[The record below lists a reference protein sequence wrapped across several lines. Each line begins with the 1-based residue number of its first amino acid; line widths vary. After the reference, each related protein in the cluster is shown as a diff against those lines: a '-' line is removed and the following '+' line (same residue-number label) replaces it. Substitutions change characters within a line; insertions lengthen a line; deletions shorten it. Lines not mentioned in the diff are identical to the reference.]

1 MIYLIGGVPCSGKS
15 TLMRNLISR
24 LEEPKDVEP
33 MPLFKCQQHGDILVC
48 GRYPEGE
55 TFGGTDRL
63 SYGAIPH
70 FREFV
75 DGANVGWKH
84 TIIEGDRF
92 FRAEDI
98 EWVLDTHES
107 EVYILTVNSDE
118 EKRRHEE
125 RQDTQTEKW
134 LEGRRSQINNIQKN
148 FNLMGRLNVIDNKDI
163 ETSLRITDEIY
174 GKIIS

>member
-15 TLMRNLISR
+15 TLMRGLISR

-33 MPLFKCQQHGDILVC
+33 MPLFKCQEHGDILVC

-55 TFGGTDRL
+55 AFGGTDRL

-75 DGANVGWKH
+75 DGANIGWKH

-98 EWVLDTHES
+98 EWCVREHETL
-107 EVYILTVNSDE
+107 VYILTVSPEE
-118 EKRRHEE
+118 EKRRHIE
-125 RQDTQTEKW
+125 REDTQTEKW
-134 LEGRRSQINNIQKN
+134 LQGRRSQINNIQTN
-148 FNLMGRLNVIDNKDI
+148 FNLMGDLNVINNDDRIK
-163 ETSLRITDEIY
+163 SLAIVDEIY
-174 GKIIS
+174 GKIIR